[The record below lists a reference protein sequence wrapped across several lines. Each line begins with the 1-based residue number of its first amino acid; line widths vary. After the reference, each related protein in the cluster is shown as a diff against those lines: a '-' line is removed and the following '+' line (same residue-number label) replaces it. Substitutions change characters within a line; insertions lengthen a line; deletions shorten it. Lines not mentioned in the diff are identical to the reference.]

1 MRLHGSC
8 TTDQG
13 APRFDH
19 EWQRRAF
26 GLAIALSNSATIA
39 QLPAAVRGR
48 SRRYLYRRGHKG
60 EKPPAQPTPVAR
72 DAFPATPSRSA
83 GNPSRR
89 RNGVAR
95 EGLLIFP
102 SPL

>member
-19 EWQRRAF
+19 EWQGREF

-60 EKPPAQPTPVAR
+60 EKPQRSPHPWRATLSLQRLR
-72 DAFPATPSRSA
+72 DLR
-83 GNPSRR
+83 GIR
-89 RNGVAR
+89 VE
-95 EGLLIFP
+95 EGMV
-102 SPL
+102 SQEKAY